1 MSKRIIERDVLAA
14 LLSDKEKIDKAQD
27 IIKAEHFSS
36 PYLRWAYEKLLSYYD
51 KYREVPKVSYFKVEI
66 SKNKDLEEDEK
77 SRWHKLIRDV
87 YKKTIEEGA
96 SEYAIDELISFAKNQ
111 EVIKIVERGINHLDK
126 GDWKE
131 AVEAL
136 FTTVDIQTNDK
147 EYEIS
152 NWLETWEERQ
162 ETRQE
167 RKNNPLKNKRVTLP
181 WPSVNRAI
189 GGMGPGE
196 SITIASLTNV
206 GKSIS
211 LIVCGKHAFIHGK
224 KVCHVV
230 IEDTKEM
237 VEQRY
242 DSAILSVKYN
252 DLKLYNIEEDD
263 LKKINNRIR
272 RTRKEIG
279 ENLRIVKTKA
289 KKTSIVTIHKALR
302 SLELEGFKPDL
313 LIIDYADIMI
323 PTKLK
328 YKSDQFRLEQ
338 ADVYWEIKGLAEY
351 LNIPVL
357 TATQVAKEY
366 VRKKAYVEGLSE
378 AYDKGRILNVVLTL
392 NQMDIQ
398 SRDILLI
405 VAKNRDGEKGL
416 EIPLESDFS
425 KMRLIEKR

>member
-1 MSKRIIERDVLAA
+1 
-14 LLSDKEKIDKAQD
+14 
-27 IIKAEHFSS
+27 
-36 PYLRWAYEKLLSYYD
+36 
-51 KYREVPKVSYFKVEI
+51 
-66 SKNKDLEEDEK
+66 
-77 SRWHKLIRDV
+77 
-87 YKKTIEEGA
+87 
-96 SEYAIDELISFAKNQ
+96 
-111 EVIKIVERGINHLDK
+111 
-126 GDWKE
+126 
-131 AVEAL
+131 
-136 FTTVDIQTNDK
+136 
-147 EYEIS
+147 
-152 NWLETWEERQ
+152 
-162 ETRQE
+162 
-167 RKNNPLKNKRVTLP
+167 
-181 WPSVNRAI
+181 
-189 GGMGPGE
+189 
-196 SITIASLTNV
+196 
-206 GKSIS
+206 
-211 LIVCGKHAFIHGK
+211 
-224 KVCHVV
+224 
-230 IEDTKEM
+230 M